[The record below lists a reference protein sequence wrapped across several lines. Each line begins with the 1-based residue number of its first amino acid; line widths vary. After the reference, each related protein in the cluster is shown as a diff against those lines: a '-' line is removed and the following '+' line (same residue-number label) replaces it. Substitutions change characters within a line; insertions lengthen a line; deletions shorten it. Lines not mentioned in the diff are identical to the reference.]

1 MRATTILTTILVL
14 LAMVPTGARQPAG
27 SVFGTITNT
36 TGEGLPGARV
46 LLTAEDGRVREAT
59 TSPLGRYK
67 IDALPPGKYRI
78 EAHMSGFETKVSAI
92 TVVAEE
98 VADWSGALLLAGRVI
113 GEASIERR
121 VMRETGWEAADCGRY
136 GAPALAPQLERSL
149 ACTLESPKLRRPFSV
164 IVQFTA
170 HDGTRGGHGLLAGSD
185 GVVYRFEY
193 ERGGLEFHLQP
204 CPFPRVTPDEKHS
217 GFGFTCRPAGWQT
230 NLRQSIPS

>member
-1 MRATTILTTILVL
+1 MRATTILTTLLVL

-27 SVFGTITNT
+27 SVFGTISDT
-36 TGEGLPGARV
+36 TGQGLPGAGI

-59 TSPLGRYK
+59 TSPLGRYN

-92 TVVAEE
+92 TVVAGN

-121 VMRETGWEAADCGRY
+121 VVRETGWEAVDCGRH
-136 GAPALAPQLERSL
+136 GAPALAPHLERSL
-149 ACTLESPKLRRPFSV
+149 ACALESATLRRPFSV

-170 HDGTRGGHGLLAGSD
+170 QGGTRAGHGLLAGSD
-185 GVVYRFEY
+185 GVIYRFEY
-193 ERGGLEFHLQP
+193 ERGGLGFHLQP
-204 CPFPRVTPDEKHS
+204 CPFPRMTPDERHS
-217 GFGFTCRPAGWQT
+217 GFGFTCRPAG
-230 NLRQSIPS
+230 